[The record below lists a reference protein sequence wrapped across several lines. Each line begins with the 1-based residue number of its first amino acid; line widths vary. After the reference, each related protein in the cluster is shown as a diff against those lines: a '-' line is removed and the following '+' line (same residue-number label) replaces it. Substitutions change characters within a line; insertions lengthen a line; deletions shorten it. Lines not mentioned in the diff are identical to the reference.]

1 MDLMLSDKQIKF
13 KDDCRQFAV
22 EKLIPISEK
31 FGETDDIPREMVKE
45 MADAGLFKLF
55 LPTETGDKD
64 LKVTPICL
72 AREQIAGIY
81 CPADV
86 TLAMQGLGSYPIC
99 LAGTESQKKKYLP
112 KIADGELLITFA
124 LTEPEAGSDVNG
136 MKSEARQ
143 TSGGFV
149 LNGKKLFISNGYAAN
164 IVTVFAKTPS
174 SDNPRSISA
183 FVLEKDMKG
192 VRVSQRLKLIAPHD
206 IVEFEFDDC
215 FIPEEN
221 LLGKVG
227 DGYKIAMRTL
237 DVFRV
242 SVGAAA
248 LGMGKTAF
256 DSALN
261 YAKNRIQFGSAI
273 SKFQAIQLKLAD
285 MATELDAA
293 EALVYRAAVLRD
305 RGELKTSRYASMA
318 KYYATE
324 AACRVIDQ
332 AVQIHGGMGVVQ
344 GTTVERL
351 YREIRALRIYE
362 GTSEIQKLIIA
373 ETFLKD

>member
-1 MDLMLSDKQIKF
+1 
-13 KDDCRQFAV
+13 
-22 EKLIPISEK
+22 
-31 FGETDDIPREMVKE
+31 
-45 MADAGLFKLF
+45 
-55 LPTETGDKD
+55 
-64 LKVTPICL
+64 
-72 AREQIAGIY
+72 
-81 CPADV
+81 
-86 TLAMQGLGSYPIC
+86 
-99 LAGTESQKKKYLP
+99 
-112 KIADGELLITFA
+112 
-124 LTEPEAGSDVNG
+124 
-136 MKSEARQ
+136 
-143 TSGGFV
+143 
-149 LNGKKLFISNGYAAN
+149 
-164 IVTVFAKTPS
+164 
-174 SDNPRSISA
+174 
-183 FVLEKDMKG
+183 
-192 VRVSQRLKLIAPHD
+192 
-206 IVEFEFDDC
+206 
-215 FIPEEN
+215 
-221 LLGKVG
+221 
-227 DGYKIAMRTL
+227 
-237 DVFRV
+237 V

-293 EALVYRAAVLRD
+293 EALVYRAAVLKD
-305 RGELKTSRYASMA
+305 RGELKTPRYASMA